1 MKKLLITLFA
11 VFLLAGCSSG
21 ECGNNSLTQVRTG
34 KDDGESTI
42 INQGIWKKNSGNPDS
57 SDEWFYESLS
67 GTGYG
72 YPIKTLIY
80 DDGAYEYN
88 FNDGILHRITIN
100 KEIPYDD
107 VSDFLAMFGLSKYRN
122 TEIEDTGVSYR
133 AYNCGVHDL
142 WILYDSD
149 EKIIENVKISY
160 SDIFQ

>member
-11 VFLLAGCSSG
+11 VFLLAGCSSANV
-21 ECGNNSLTQVRTG
+21 ETIVDASSYW

-42 INQGIWKKNSGNPDS
+42 TIKELKEELGNPDS

-107 VSDFLAMFGLSKYRN
+107 VSDFIAMFGLSKYRN